1 MHLYETHLPVANT
14 ETAKEFY
21 TTIVG
26 LPFAYR
32 DPTRDIVFLWAV
44 SREQGMVGLWGP
56 GTAYGPANN
65 SQFKH
70 HLAFA
75 VTLPELFRINENLRN
90 NGVETVGFW
99 GGKPAN
105 RVLSDGCRR
114 HKFTFEIPTGTRWS
128 SSAFCPSR
136 RILASLEAIH
146 NGKRGAPARHK
157 SDARNVLYTKRKDVR
172 GQNGAPAPSKPAR
185 LETYQDD
192 LRRRDR

>member
-99 GGKPAN
+99 GGKASEPSVIGWMPSAQIYFRDPDGHTVEFISILPEPAN
-105 RVLSDGCRR
+105 LGFIGSYSQ
-114 HKFTFEIPTGTRWS
+114 W
-128 SSAFCPSR
+128 
-136 RILASLEAIH
+136 EARCA
-146 NGKRGAPARHK
+146 GK
-157 SDARNVLYTKRKDVR
+157 T
-172 GQNGAPAPSKPAR
+172 
-185 LETYQDD
+185 
-192 LRRRDR
+192 